1 MAFVE
6 LDHKTW
12 DFVISRDLR
21 MGGPNT
27 GKSQSLL
34 TNERPCYVIV
44 YPGEKG
50 ISTFPIDEEG
60 FKVYFWKE
68 DEITKNKPGA
78 IIKEVQDL
86 TLELLSGNR
95 APYGPM
101 KSFCGDGLHKFY
113 SSFWLRDFRRLV
125 QINADALQLPRG
137 TKGSITEEELKIR
150 AYGNENY
157 GARQAFME
165 YVTMVYESSVPHVT
179 FTCWEGAEPD
189 EPGVRSSTTHI
200 FPDFPGKLA
209 KAIVGEFALVLYSTL
224 SKPDPLGRVK
234 AKWQLKPGGKV
245 WGAGVKAE
253 LKIAERLPRE
263 VPQDWS
269 RLSVLL
275 RRNSLGPEITKV
287 LDSFKKE
294 GFAVPQVTNT
304 NVAVSTQKTPNKV

>member
-1 MAFVE
+1 MAFIE

-68 DEITKNKPGA
+68 DDITKNKPGA

-86 TLELLSGNR
+86 TLDLLSGKK

-113 SSFWLRDFRRLV
+113 SNFWVQAYRRLL
-125 QINADALQLPRG
+125 QTNADKIGLPKKDG
-137 TKGSITEEELKIR
+137 GVTDEELKTR
-150 AYGNENY
+150 AYGTENY

-165 YVTMVYESSVPHVT
+165 YVSMVYESSVPHVT

-189 EPGVRSSTTHI
+189 EPGERRGPTHI

-224 SKPDPLGRVK
+224 TKPDPQGRVK
-234 AKWQLKPGGKV
+234 AKWQLRPGGKV
-245 WGAGVKAE
+245 WGAGVKVPETIRNNIPADIEQDWGE
-253 LKIAERLPRE
+253 LKKYLTGEKKLEKKP
-263 VPQDWS
+263 VPGQA
-269 RLSVLL
+269 
-275 RRNSLGPEITKV
+275 NTFPK
-287 LDSFKKE
+287 
-294 GFAVPQVTNT
+294 FAGVKGAVTPPK
-304 NVAVSTQKTPNKV
+304 Q